1 MSASF
6 DILPTENT
14 RLDCKTLIEES
25 IEKFQRFLKR
35 NGIEKDFS
43 VSALEFKH
51 DGKEIHNPEYITMDE
66 DSYTVLIV
74 NDVGEIYI
82 FYHKV
87 SDLDAECWNE
97 DLLSNE
103 NAKLHEREIRQYLS
117 TGYFWEVKK
126 TMSQPPLVC
135 LYYGFVS
142 MVIANQSK
150 GLVYSD
156 DGAWDYSSMPMGFS
170 EFELSYPDMN
180 KVSSNELSENIQRW
194 INALK

>member
-51 DGKEIHNPEYITMDE
+51 DSEEIHNPEYITMDE

-103 NAKLHEREIRQYLS
+103 NAKLHEREIRKYLS

-142 MVIANQSK
+142 MVIANHSK

-156 DGAWDYSSMPMGFS
+156 DGAWDYSSMPMGCS

-180 KVSSNELSENIQRW
+180 KVSSNELSENIRRW

>member
-51 DGKEIHNPEYITMDE
+51 DGEEIHVPEYLTMDE

-103 NAKLHEREIRQYLS
+103 NAKLHEREIRKYLS

-142 MVIANQSK
+142 MVIANHSK

-180 KVSSNELSENIQRW
+180 KVSSNELSENIRRW

>member
-6 DILPTENT
+6 EIKKKKKS
-14 RLDCKTLIEES
+14 RIDCKTLIDES
-25 IEKFQRFLKR
+25 IEKFQRFLR
-35 NGIEKDFS
+35 HNGIKKDIS
-43 VSALEFKH
+43 VTAYEFWP
-51 DGKEIHNPEYITMDE
+51 DSEEIHNPEYITIDE
-66 DSYTVLIV
+66 ERHTTLRV
-74 NDVGEIYI
+74 NDIGEIYI

-142 MVIANQSK
+142 MVIANHSK

-180 KVSSNELSENIQRW
+180 KVSSNELSENIRRW

>member
-6 DILPTENT
+6 EILPTEKS
-14 RLDCKTLIEES
+14 RIDCKTLIDES
-25 IEKFQRFLKR
+25 IEKFQRFLR
-35 NGIEKDFS
+35 HNGIKKDIS
-43 VSALEFKH
+43 VTAYEFWP
-51 DGKEIHNPEYITMDE
+51 DSEEIHNPEYITIDE
-66 DSYTVLIV
+66 ERHTTLRV
-74 NDVGEIYI
+74 NDIGEIYI

-103 NAKLHEREIRQYLS
+103 NAKLHEKEIRRFLS
-117 TGYFWEVKK
+117 SGYYWEVKK

-142 MVIANQSK
+142 MVIANHSK

-170 EFELSYPDMN
+170 EFELSYSDMN
-180 KVSSNELSENIQRW
+180 KVSSNELSENIRRW

>member
-6 DILPTENT
+6 EILPTEKS
-14 RLDCKTLIEES
+14 RIDCKTLIDES
-25 IEKFQRFLKR
+25 IEKFQRFLR
-35 NGIEKDFS
+35 HNGIKKDIS
-43 VSALEFKH
+43 VTAYEFWP
-51 DGKEIHNPEYITMDE
+51 DSEEIHNPEYITIDE
-66 DSYTVLIV
+66 ERHTTLRV
-74 NDVGEIYI
+74 NDIGEIYI

-87 SDLDAECWNE
+87 SDLSDECWNE
-97 DLLSNE
+97 DVLSNE
-103 NAKLHEREIRQYLS
+103 NAKQHEKEIRRFLS
-117 TGYFWEVKK
+117 SGYFWEVKK

-142 MVIANQSK
+142 MVIANHSK

-180 KVSSNELSENIQRW
+180 KVSSNELSENIRRW

>member
-6 DILPTENT
+6 EILPTEKS
-14 RLDCKTLIEES
+14 RIDCKTLIDES
-25 IEKFQRFLKR
+25 IEKFQRFLR
-35 NGIEKDFS
+35 HNGIKKDIS
-43 VSALEFKH
+43 VTAYEFWP
-51 DGKEIHNPEYITMDE
+51 DSEEIHNPEYITIDE
-66 DSYTVLIV
+66 ERHTTLRV
-74 NDVGEIYI
+74 NDIGEIYI

-142 MVIANQSK
+142 MVIAYHSK

-156 DGAWDYSSMPMGFS
+156 DGAWDYSSMPMGCS
-170 EFELSYPDMN
+170 EFELSYLDIN
-180 KVSSNELSENIQRW
+180 KVSSNILINKIQRW
-194 INALK
+194 ISDLK